1 MFRLLVI
8 ANRTCPCPALLNL
21 VVERTRLEP
30 DHKVEVVAPALN
42 SRLRH
47 MLSDVD
53 EAVQAAAG
61 RLDQAV
67 THLRQAGVNAVGQV
81 GDSDPMLAIE
91 DALALFPADEVII
104 STLPQGHSN
113 WLERGLIE
121 RARAVLDMPVHHEVS
136 RYGISAAV

>member
-21 VVERTRLEP
+21 VEERTRLES
-30 DHKVEVVAPALN
+30 DHMVGVVAPALN

-47 MLSDVD
+47 LLSDVD

-67 THLRQAGVNAVGQV
+67 THLTEAGVNAVGEV

-91 DALALFPADEVII
+91 DALSLFPADEVII
-104 STLPQGHSN
+104 STLPHEHSN

-121 RARAVLDMPVHHEVS
+121 RARAVLDVPVHHEVS
-136 RYGISAAV
+136 RYGISVPA